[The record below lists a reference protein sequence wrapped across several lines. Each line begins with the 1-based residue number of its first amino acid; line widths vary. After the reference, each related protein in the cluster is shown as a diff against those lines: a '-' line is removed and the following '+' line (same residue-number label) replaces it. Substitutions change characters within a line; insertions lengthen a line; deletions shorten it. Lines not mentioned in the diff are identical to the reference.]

1 MDLKSLIFF
10 FQILMLINNLME
22 VENDRDKY
30 YKLVRNVREKLQ
42 EMEKERKDLVDE
54 YVVFKINYLVF
65 VREYEKEVS
74 L

>member
-1 MDLKSLIFF
+1 
-10 FQILMLINNLME
+10 MLINNLME